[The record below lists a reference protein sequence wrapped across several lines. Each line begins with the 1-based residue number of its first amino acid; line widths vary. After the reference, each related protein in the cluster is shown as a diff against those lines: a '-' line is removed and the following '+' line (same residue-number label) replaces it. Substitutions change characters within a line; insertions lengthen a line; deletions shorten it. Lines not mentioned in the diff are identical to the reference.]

1 MKKILKSL
9 FPFLPLFIVILFLIL
24 EPYYIFPAG
33 GDTNFHL
40 LRAREIL
47 ENPLLSLL
55 WDYLVYYPMG
65 RPLWH
70 PPLFH
75 LIYASLWSLGGVR
88 FAHSAMCILQITLT
102 TFTASWV
109 ANKLYGNLAGFFA
122 GFFALAPPLSAPL
135 IIAIPASYL
144 PIMAVLTIYF
154 IPKNTKAA
162 ILVSIV
168 AIWTHMV
175 SLFAILPL
183 FIIDG
188 YKNKSS
194 KKAILFL
201 LPFLIF
207 WGSYW
212 FYFKNSLVTGG
223 MLYTLKN
230 LYISTYLT
238 VYGLYNLVIVFSLGL
253 IGLYLI
259 HKIDNRRYRLITG
272 YVIIIILFSFLG
284 FGGDFLR
291 GFQFAALP
299 MAIMASLTVKKGY
312 DFLNQINRRY
322 LGTVFI
328 LVMVFISLIGFLIFF
343 SQWSTEEVSWNDLNI
358 PFEKD
363 SNNLKSYIEHNTNKD
378 EVLWAE
384 SELAEKVAW
393 MTGRKVS
400 NGRYLGDVYGAIRGF
415 KDKYQRINIYQNN
428 ETFLINNIRNQ
439 TIFIISKNK

>member
-1 MKKILKSL
+1 MKKIFKSL
-9 FPFLPLFIVILFLIL
+9 FPFVPLITVIFFLIL
-24 EPYYIFPAG
+24 EPYYIFSAG

-47 ENPLLSLL
+47 ENPLLGIV
-55 WDYLVYYPMG
+55 WDYLVYNPVG

-75 LIYASLWSLGGVR
+75 IIYASLWSLGGVR
-88 FAHSAMCILQITLT
+88 FAHSVMCILQITLT
-102 TFTASWV
+102 TFVASWV
-109 ANKLYGNLAGFFA
+109 ANKQYGALAGFFA

-135 IIAIPASYL
+135 IIAIPAAYL

-154 IPKNTKAA
+154 IPKNKKKA
-162 ILVSIV
+162 ILVSII
-168 AIWTHMV
+168 AIWVHMV

-183 FIIDG
+183 FLIDG
-188 YKNKSS
+188 YKQKSY
-194 KKAILFL
+194 KLAILFL
-201 LPFLIF
+201 SPFIIL
-207 WGSYW
+207 WGVYW
-212 FYFKNSLVTGG
+212 FYFKNWLVTGG
-223 MLYTLKN
+223 IFYTLNN

-238 VYGLYNLVIVFSLGL
+238 VYGFYNLFLVFSLGL

-259 HKIDNRRYRLITG
+259 YEIDYRIFKLITA
-272 YVIIIILFSFLG
+272 YTLIVILSSFLG

-299 MAIMASLTVKKGY
+299 IAIMAGFTVKKGY

-322 LGTVFI
+322 LSTVFI
-328 LVMVFISLIGFLIFF
+328 FIFIFISLIGFLIFF
-343 SQWSTEEVSWNDLNI
+343 SQWSTEEVGWDDLNT

-363 SNNLKSYIEHNTNKD
+363 AYNLKNYLDNTTNKN
-378 EVLWAE
+378 ETLWVE

-400 NGRYLGDVYGAIRGF
+400 NGRYLREIYGAVKGF
-415 KDKYQRINIYQNN
+415 KDEYQRLNIYQNN
-428 ETFLINNIRNQ
+428 ESFLINNIRNQ
-439 TIFIISKNK
+439 TIVIISKN